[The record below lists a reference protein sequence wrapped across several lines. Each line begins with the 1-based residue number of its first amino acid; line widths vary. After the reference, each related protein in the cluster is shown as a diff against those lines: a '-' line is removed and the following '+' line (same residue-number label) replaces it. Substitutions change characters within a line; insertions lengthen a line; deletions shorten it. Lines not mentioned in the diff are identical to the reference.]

1 MKRFARTERNGA
13 KCSCVRASPHINIV
27 IKLWAVHEL
36 IAASLKSD
44 VLQSVA

>member
-1 MKRFARTERNGA
+1 MKRFARIERNGA
-13 KCSCVRASPHINIV
+13 KCSCGRASHHINIV